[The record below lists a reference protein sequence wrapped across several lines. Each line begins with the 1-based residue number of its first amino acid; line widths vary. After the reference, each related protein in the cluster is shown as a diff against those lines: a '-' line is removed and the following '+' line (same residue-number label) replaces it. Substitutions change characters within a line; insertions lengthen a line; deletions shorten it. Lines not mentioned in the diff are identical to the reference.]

1 MSTIMKAAFYEGFG
15 DLTDEQIKT
24 GDLQKPEAGEGE
36 VLIRIKAAGVNPVDA
51 YVAQGMLK
59 DAIPCHFPLIP
70 GWDLAGVVEE
80 TGHAAC
86 RFKKGDEV
94 YAYGRRPEIQH
105 GTFAEYISLSEA
117 YVAKKP
123 QKLSMEEAGG
133 LPLVGLTAYQSL
145 FDAGKLESGQT
156 VMIIGASGGVGS
168 VAIQL
173 AKNAGARVIA
183 IASEANHSYMKE
195 LGADITLDYSRDDL
209 TDAVK
214 DAADNGKLDLIF
226 DCSRGDVLS
235 KTHQLIKQGGH
246 LVSITN
252 SKPEHRDDVNFQY
265 VFVEPNA
272 PQLEKLAQL
281 ADEGKLKI
289 NVTKTY
295 PLVKSA
301 QALRDIITLHTKGK
315 IVVTP

>member
-1 MSTIMKAAFYEGFG
+1 MKAAFYEGFG
-15 DLTDEQIKT
+15 ELTDEQIKT

-36 VLIRIKAAGVNPVDA
+36 VLIRIQAAGVNPVDA
-51 YVAQGMLK
+51 YAAMGMLK

-94 YAYGRRPEIQH
+94 YAYGRRPELQH

-117 YVAKKP
+117 YLAKKP
-123 QKLSMEEAGG
+123 TKLSMNEAGA
-133 LPLVGLTAYQSL
+133 LPLVGLTAWQALY
-145 FDAGKLESGQT
+145 DAGKLESGQT

-173 AKNAGARVIA
+173 AKHTGARVIA
-183 IASEANHSYMKE
+183 IASEKNHAYMKE
-195 LGADITLDYSRDDL
+195 LGADITLDYSRDDIA
-209 TDAVK
+209 DAVK

-235 KTHQLIKQGGH
+235 KTHQLLKQGGH

-252 SKPEHRDDVNFQY
+252 SKPERRDDVNFKY

-272 PQLEKLAQL
+272 PQLEKMARLV
-281 ADEGKLKI
+281 DEGKLRI
-289 NVTKTY
+289 EVTKTY
-295 PLVKSA
+295 PLDKSA
-301 QALRDIITLHTKGK
+301 EALRDISKLHTKGK
-315 IVVTP
+315 IVITP